1 MLSKWRTVR
10 KITKWKNSNKLNDDH
25 NDDALD
31 NKHLQVKIIYFLIKK
46 SRKKTI
52 KSVLLRRK
60 KVFRFFR
67 KFPCKKKFFFKEVTI

>member
-31 NKHLQVKIIYFLIKK
+31 NKHLQVKIIYFVIKK
-46 SRKKTI
+46 SRKK
-52 KSVLLRRK
+52 L
-60 KVFRFFR
+60 
-67 KFPCKKKFFFKEVTI
+67 